1 MVGKRSVEWSEAAV
15 RQLDAFYS
23 DILQRFSTR
32 EAEAFLDM
40 VQLFEA
46 LVSEQPE
53 AFVATRKRK
62 NVRLGLIHRHVTGV
76 YKVEANRV
84 FIVALFDNRSKNR
97 YR

>member
-1 MVGKRSVEWSEAAV
+1 MAGKRNVEWSEAAV
-15 RQLDAFYS
+15 QQLDAFYY
-23 DILQRFSTR
+23 DIRDRFSSR

-46 LVSEQPE
+46 LVSELPE

-62 NVRLGLIHRHVTGV
+62 NVRLGLIHRHVTAV
-76 YKVEANRV
+76 YKVESNRV
-84 FIVALFDNRSKNR
+84 YIVTLFDNRTRNR